1 MLPHRFNFWGGQ
13 AGFPSM
19 ILACG
24 LSEAGA
30 VVFGQAARPPVA
42 DMCVLLANGG
52 KPQPQ
57 LPIGKD
63 NIFWII

>member
-1 MLPHRFNFWGGQ
+1 
-13 AGFPSM
+13 M
-19 ILACG
+19 ILTCG

-30 VVFGQAARPPVA
+30 VVFGQAERPPVA

-63 NIFWII
+63 NIFWIS